1 MVNDAN
7 GERDRGPGV
16 EEAKREERIRS
27 ASDSDLTVET
37 NAWPAVTFETRSWE
51 VADRYVSKSQR
62 RKHAG
67 SYAAAITPKIAAVD
81 PHLPA
86 YLVAE
91 SEEAALEVA
100 RFDEYV
106 SATFG
111 TPADGAPEIAPM
123 SAILLRTES
132 ASSSQIENL
141 TVGARQIA
149 LAELGEHTNAN
160 AKIVTGNVRSMEAA
174 LELSESIDKDTIL
187 AMHLALL
194 GNSQA
199 HHAGQWRDQQVWIGG
214 SDVGPH
220 RADFV
225 PPHDERVQAAI
236 DDLLVFANRDDLPTV
251 AQVAITHA
259 QFETIHPF
267 ADGNGRTGRALVHSM
282 FANKGLSERI
292 TVPVSSG
299 LLVNTGAYFK
309 ALNDYRKGDIEP
321 IVERFN
327 DATIFA
333 VGNGRQLVDDLKG
346 VRESFTDRVKAR
358 SDSSAWKIAD
368 LLVGQ
373 PVINSAYVQD
383 RLKISDVAALR
394 AIETLE
400 KAAVLVQPA
409 SAKKN
414 RVWQSPEILSAL
426 DAFADRIRRVR
437 G

>member
-1 MVNDAN
+1 MAND
-7 GERDRGPGV
+7 GIQERGGAGVAGDGYDRP
-16 EEAKREERIRS
+16 IQS
-27 ASDSDLTVET
+27 ASGNGRTARQDD
-37 NAWPAVTFETRSWE
+37 WPALTFETRPWKVE
-51 VADRYVSKSQR
+51 DGYISKSQR

-67 SYAAAITPKIAAVD
+67 PYEASVTPGIATLD
-81 PHLPA
+81 PHLSA
-86 YLVAE
+86 QVMAE
-91 SEEAALEVA
+91 SEEAAREVA
-100 RFDEYV
+100 RFDEYASV
-106 SATFG
+106 TFG
-111 TPADGAPEIAPM
+111 NFTDGAPEIAPM

-149 LAELGEHTNAN
+149 LAELGEHTNNN
-160 AKIVTGNVRSMEAA
+160 AKLVTGNVHSMEAA
-174 LELSESIDKDTIL
+174 LKLSESIDKDTIL

-194 GNSQA
+194 GDSQP

-225 PPHDERVQAAI
+225 PPHHERVQSAI
-236 DDLLVFANRDDLPTV
+236 DDLLIFANRDDLPTV

-282 FANKGLSERI
+282 FANKGLSQRI
-292 TVPVSSG
+292 TVPISSG
-299 LLVNTGAYFK
+299 LLVNTAAYFQ
-309 ALNDYRKGDIEP
+309 ALNDYRSGDVEK

-327 DATIFA
+327 AATIFA
-333 VGNGRQLVDDLKG
+333 VGNGRQLVDDLKQ
-346 VRESFTDRVKAR
+346 VRSSFSDRVKAR

-400 KAAVLVQPA
+400 KAGVLVQPA

-414 RVWQSPEILSAL
+414 RVWQSPEVLNRL
-426 DAFADRIRRVR
+426 DEFAERIRRVR

>member
-1 MVNDAN
+1 M
-7 GERDRGPGV
+7 P
-16 EEAKREERIRS
+16 
-27 ASDSDLTVET
+27 ASSR
-37 NAWPAVTFETRSWE
+37 WPVLTFETLPWK
-51 VADRYVSKSQR
+51 VDDGYVSRNQR

-67 SYAAAITPKIAAVD
+67 LYEASITPLIASLD

-86 YLVAE
+86 NLLAE
-91 SEEAALEVA
+91 SEEAAREVA

-111 TPADGAPEIAPM
+111 TATNGAPEIAPM

-149 LAELGEHTNAN
+149 LAELGEHTNTN
-160 AKIVTGNVRSMEAA
+160 AKIVTGNVRAMEAA
-174 LELSESIDKDTIL
+174 LELSESIDTDTIL

-194 GNSQA
+194 GASQP

-225 PPHDERVQAAI
+225 PPHHDRVQAAI
-236 DDLLVFANRDDLPTV
+236 DDLLIFANRDDLPTV
-251 AQVAITHA
+251 AQVALTHA

-299 LLVNTGAYFK
+299 LLVNTEAYFG
-309 ALNDYRKGDIEP
+309 ALTDYRKGDIEP

-327 DATIFA
+327 VATIFA
-333 VGNGRQLVDDLKG
+333 VGNGRQLVGDLKS
-346 VRESFTDRVKAR
+346 VRESFNGRVKAR

-368 LLVGQ
+368 LLIGQ
-373 PVINSAYVQD
+373 PVINSAYVQT

-400 KAAVLVQPA
+400 KAGVLTQPA

-414 RVWQSPEILSAL
+414 RVWQSPEILAKL
-426 DAFADRIRRVR
+426 DDFAERIRRRR

>member
-1 MVNDAN
+1 MT
-7 GERDRGPGV
+7 GV
-16 EEAKREERIRS
+16 
-27 ASDSDLTVET
+27 
-37 NAWPAVTFETRSWE
+37 WPSLTFETRPWHVDDGYIS
-51 VADRYVSKSQR
+51 RSQR

-67 SYAAAITPKIAAVD
+67 PYEAAVTPRVASLNPD
-81 PHLPA
+81 LPA

-91 SEEAALEVA
+91 SEEAARNVA

-111 TPADGAPEIAPM
+111 TAIDGSPEIAPM

-149 LAELGEHTNAN
+149 LAELGERTNFN
-160 AKIVTGNVRSMEAA
+160 ATIVAANVRSMEAA
-174 LELSESIDKDTIL
+174 LRLSESIDEDTIL
-187 AMHLALL
+187 AMHSALL
-194 GNSQA
+194 RDSQP
-199 HHAGQWRDQQVWIGG
+199 HHAGQWREQQVWIGG

-225 PPHDERVQAAI
+225 PPHDERIQEAI
-236 DDLLVFANRDDLPTV
+236 DDLLLFANRDDLPVV

-292 TVPVSSG
+292 TVPISSG
-299 LLVNTGAYFK
+299 LLVNTGAYFE
-309 ALNDYRKGDIEP
+309 ALNDYRKGEIEP

-327 DATIFA
+327 EATNFA
-333 VGNGRQLVDDLKG
+333 VGNGRQLVNDLRR

-358 SDSSAWKIAD
+358 SDSSAWRIAD

-400 KAAVLVQPA
+400 NGGVLEQPA

-414 RVWQSPEILSAL
+414 RVWQSPEILGAL
-426 DAFADRIRRVR
+426 DEFAARIRRVR